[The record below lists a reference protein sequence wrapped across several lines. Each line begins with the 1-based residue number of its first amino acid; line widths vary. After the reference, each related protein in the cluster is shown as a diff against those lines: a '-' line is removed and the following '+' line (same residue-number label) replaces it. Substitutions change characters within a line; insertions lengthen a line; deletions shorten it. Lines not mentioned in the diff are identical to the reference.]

1 MKPAVRLVDVTKRF
15 AATPMRSGVKDVFL
29 DPRAWLH
36 PPPATEFTA
45 LDGVSLTLAKGESL
59 GVIGR
64 NGAGKSTLF
73 SIVAGIL
80 APSGGRVEVNGRVS
94 PFLGLGVGFSQDL
107 SGRKNA
113 ILNGVLLGMQ
123 RREIEA
129 ALPAIIDFSGLGD
142 FIDQP
147 LKAYSSGMQMRLG
160 FAVAIHAE
168 PELLLIDEVLA
179 VGDAEF
185 NARCLERIRLLRAAG
200 TTILLASHNLQSIES
215 ICDRA
220 LCLEAGRVVAEGTP
234 RDVLARY
241 RSLLA
246 ARAGAASGARASTP
260 APGADGAPRKAP
272 ARRHLGLVGCG
283 RWGRYILQDLV
294 ALGCEVSVVAPSEP
308 SRRNAEAGGA
318 RAVVSR
324 VSELPDVAG
333 LVVASPSATHA
344 DVIESLLGREVPLFV
359 EKPLTTDVESARH
372 LVARAG
378 DRLFVMDKWR
388 YHPGVLRLAR
398 LAREGALGRILGLRS
413 VRQQWGNPHQDAD
426 ATWILAPH
434 DLAIALEVLGR
445 IPAPRFAHAEW
456 QGEPKDA
463 RITSLLATLGGDP
476 WMTLEVSSRHPTHRR
491 EVHLHGSDGVASL
504 SDAYATQL
512 QVRRE
517 AAPGEPE
524 RITLGDE
531 MPLRAELEA
540 FVRFL
545 EGGPAPRS
553 SAADGLLVVETI
565 ASLRRL
571 AIGGPS

>member
-1 MKPAVRLVDVTKRF
+1 
-15 AATPMRSGVKDVFL
+15 VKDVFL
-29 DPRAWLH
+29 DPRGWLH
-36 PPPATEFTA
+36 PPPAPEFTA
-45 LDGVSLTLAKGESL
+45 LDRVSLTLAKGESL

-73 SIVAGIL
+73 SVVAGIL
-80 APSGGRVEVNGRVS
+80 APSSGTVEVNGRVS

-113 ILNGVLLGMQ
+113 ILNGVLLGM
-123 RREIEA
+123 RRSEIEA
-129 ALPAIIDFSGLGD
+129 ALPEIIAFSGLGD

-185 NARCLERIRLLRAAG
+185 NARCIDRIRGLRAAG
-200 TTILLASHNLQSIES
+200 TTILLASHNLLSIES
-215 ICDRA
+215 MCDRA
-220 LCLEAGRVVAEGTP
+220 ICLEAGRVVAEGTP
-234 RDVLARY
+234 QDVLARY
-241 RSLLA
+241 RALL
-246 ARAGAASGARASTP
+246 GARGGAKGTIAP
-260 APGADGAPRKAP
+260 APAEPSPRAP
-272 ARRHLGLVGCG
+272 AGPRRRLGLVGCG

-294 ALGCEVSVVAPSEP
+294 ALGCEVSVVAPSEE

-318 RAVVSR
+318 GRIVAR
-324 VSELPDVAG
+324 VADLPDVAG
-333 LVVASPSATHA
+333 IVVASPSVTHA
-344 DVIESLLGREVPLFV
+344 HVIESLLGRNVPLFV
-359 EKPLTTDVESARH
+359 EKPLTTDAESARH

-388 YHPGVLRLAR
+388 YHPGVLRLAQ
-398 LAREGALGRILGLRS
+398 LAREGALGRILGLRTI
-413 VRQQWGNPHQDAD
+413 RQQWGNPHDDAD
-426 ATWILAPH
+426 ATWVLAPH
-434 DLAIALEVLGR
+434 DLAIALEVLGQV
-445 IPAPRFAHAEW
+445 PAPRFAHAEW

-463 RITSLLATLGGDP
+463 RITSLVATLGGDP
-476 WMTLEVSSRHPTHRR
+476 WMTLDLSSRHPTHRR
-491 EVHLHGSDGVASL
+491 EVHLHGSEGVASL
-504 SDAYATQL
+504 SDAYATEL

-517 AAPGEPE
+517 AGGAEPE
-524 RITLGDE
+524 RIALSDE

-553 SAADGLLVVETI
+553 RAADGLLVVETI
-565 ASLRRL
+565 ETLRRL
-571 AIGGPS
+571 AIGGAP